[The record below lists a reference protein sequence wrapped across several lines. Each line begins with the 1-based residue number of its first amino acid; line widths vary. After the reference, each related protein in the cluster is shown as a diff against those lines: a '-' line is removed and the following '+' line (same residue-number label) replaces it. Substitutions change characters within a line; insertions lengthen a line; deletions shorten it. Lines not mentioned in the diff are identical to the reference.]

1 MTTVATFLLAF
12 CILLLVIGG
21 MAIGVLGG
29 RKPISGS
36 CGGINGGRCELCSGT
51 CAEES
56 RE

>member
-1 MTTVATFLLAF
+1 MTTFATFLLAF

-21 MAIGVLGG
+21 MAIGVLVG

-36 CGGINGGRCELCSGT
+36 CGGINGGRCKLCSDT